1 MRFLSSAGMPQRV
14 GSALMVSLPS
24 SSAGAMLSSLS
35 VDDKGFVSVASS
47 TLPLADLASVSRA
60 MVLA

>member
-1 MRFLSSAGMPQRV
+1 MPQRV